1 MTDAVPAVSP
11 ATLRRWLAEKRSL
24 TLLDVRRGPIFAE
37 AADMLPA
44 ARWRDPFAVEQWS
57 RELDRGL
64 PVVAYCVHGHEIS
77 QNAARA
83 LASAGFEAYTLEE
96 GIEGWRAAGGPTVPK
111 VPR

>member
-11 ATLRRWLAEKRSL
+11 AILRRWFHEKRSF
-24 TLLDVRRGPIFAE
+24 TLIDVRRPPIFAE

-44 ARWRDPFAVEQWS
+44 ARWRDPFAVGDWADA
-57 RELDRGL
+57 LDPAL

-77 QNAARA
+77 QNAVRA
-83 LASAGFEAYTLEE
+83 LATAGFEAYTLLD

-111 VPR
+111 VAP